1 METTT
6 AKIDLHEAAER
17 ARRIEQE
24 AGIAVEA
31 ARKKHQ
37 QAGIPMAGWRDG
49 RVVVVD
55 PVTLEELP
63 QPDSKKSS

>member
-1 METTT
+1 MATTT
-6 AKIDLHEAAER
+6 TKTDLHDAAER

-24 AGIAVEA
+24 AGAAVEV

-37 QAGIPMAGWRDG
+37 QAGVPMAGWRDG

-63 QPDSKKSS
+63 QTDSKESS